1 MTMFNR
7 RFYKKTAVLLLVLWS
22 FAAEARGR
30 QTVTGL
36 DGRLPYPLFV
46 RPQISGSFAELRRT
60 HYHGGLDF
68 RTQQRCGLR
77 VRSVAD
83 GEIYKIGLSAK
94 GYGKVLYVRH
104 DGGEVSVYAHLSR
117 FHPDIERMLRIRKLK
132 MPKRRDEAD
141 IVLTDWVMPVQQ
153 GQVVA
158 RSGNTGASGG
168 PHLHFEWRNG
178 TDEDSAF
185 LINPCLKGWTVADRT
200 APNLKTLAVY
210 PVDTASRINGRSEP
224 LYLSMAELPD
234 TCRVAGR
241 ISFGLEALDSIEK
254 LKFHY
259 GLYALTF
266 QVDGDTLAH
275 YRWDSLPL
283 CHSGSIATHIDTVYY
298 RMQGGRIEL
307 SRVDETLAYTP
318 YTRYKDGGCLVAE
331 PRRHY
336 RLVVTATDFNGNVA
350 FVQLILAGDLLF

>member
-1 MTMFNR
+1 MRNR
-7 RFYKKTAVLLLVLWS
+7 KVYDKAAVWLLLLFLPWNGMNLR
-22 FAAEARGR
+22 A
-30 QTVTGL
+30 QTVAADLG
-36 DGRLPYPLFV
+36 GRLPYPLFV

-104 DGGEVSVYAHLSR
+104 EGGEVSVYAHLSR
-117 FHPDIERMLRIRKLK
+117 FHPDIERMLRERKLK
-132 MPKRRDEAD
+132 MPKRREEAD
-141 IVLTDWVMPVQQ
+141 IVLTDWVMPVQK

-168 PHLHFEWRNG
+168 PHLHFEWRSG
-178 TDEDSAF
+178 TDEDSAV
-185 LINPCLKGWTVADRT
+185 LLNPCLKGWTVADRT
-200 APNLKTLAVY
+200 APNLKTLALY
-210 PVDTASRINGRSEP
+210 PMDTASRVNGRMEP

-234 TCRVAGR
+234 TCRVTGR
-241 ISFGLEALDSIEK
+241 IGFGLEALDSIEK

-283 CHSGSIATHIDTVYY
+283 RHSGSIATHIDTAYY
-298 RMQGGRIEL
+298 RTQGGRIEL
-307 SRVDETLAYTP
+307 SRVEEAMVYTP
-318 YTRYKDGGCLVAE
+318 YTHYRDGGCLMVE

-336 RLVVTATDFNGNVA
+336 RLVVTAADFNGNVA